1 MYIYF
6 HFLLSLTK
14 SAHERERSKRV
25 FRIDFRSSNWN
36 PISHAK
42 KDHDSCRNWKDR
54 VRGQTVNSKSVCG
67 SKVEKMTH

>member
-25 FRIDFRSSNWN
+25 FRIISVQATGIRSLVPRKITIRAEIGKIGSVDKLSILKVFAVPRW
-36 PISHAK
+36 K
-42 KDHDSCRNWKDR
+42 K
-54 VRGQTVNSKSVCG
+54 
-67 SKVEKMTH
+67 